1 MLSIPCENGRNKLR
15 PMVSSESKCI
25 CRLVRWL
32 FDWML
37 SINEIKN
44 SGMQLKNGR
53 RLTISAEKTQPS
65 VLIESKIK
73 TGRESGSRNLIHSQ
87 HTLLTVRPVTKG
99 AEFSNKTVQSL

>member
-1 MLSIPCENGRNKLR
+1 
-15 PMVSSESKCI
+15 
-25 CRLVRWL
+25 
-32 FDWML
+32 ML

-44 SGMQLKNGR
+44 SGMQLKNER